1 MSIKIEAFKIGRR
14 CKIMDIWATF
24 RILLMNNV
32 YLLIGG
38 NMGERMANLA
48 GAIDKLN
55 IECGRITASSSIYE
69 TEAWGLKE
77 QPAFL
82 NQALVLET
90 ALGAEKLLEEI
101 LKIEIALGRKREIPL
116 GPRIID
122 IDIIYFNDEIINSSN
137 LTIPHPSMAE
147 RKFVLTPLAEIAPAY
162 MHPILLKTNEVLLK
176 ECGDSSVVYKK
187 SSE

>member
-1 MSIKIEAFKIGRR
+1 
-14 CKIMDIWATF
+14 
-24 RILLMNNV
+24 MNNV

-48 GAIDKLN
+48 AARNRINID
-55 IECGRITASSSIYE
+55 CGRITAISSIYE
-69 TEAWGLKE
+69 TEAWGYKE

-82 NQALVLET
+82 NQALAIETSLE
-90 ALGAEKLLEEI
+90 AEKLMEEI
-101 LKIEIALGRKREIPL
+101 LKIEMALGRKREIPL

-137 LTIPHPSMAE
+137 LTIPHPSMAD
-147 RKFVLTPLAEIAPAY
+147 RKFVLMPLTEIAPAY
-162 MHPILLKTNEVLLK
+162 IHPILLKTNEVLLK

-187 SSE
+187 SNE

>member
-1 MSIKIEAFKIGRR
+1 
-14 CKIMDIWATF
+14 
-24 RILLMNNV
+24 MNNV

-48 GAIDKLN
+48 AARNRINID
-55 IECGRITASSSIYE
+55 CGRITASSSIYE
-69 TEAWGLKE
+69 TEAWGYKE

-82 NQALVLET
+82 NQALAIETSLE
-90 ALGAEKLLEEI
+90 AEKLMEEI
-101 LKIEIALGRKREIPL
+101 LKIEMALGRKREIPL

-137 LTIPHPSMAE
+137 LTIPHPSMAQ
-147 RKFVLTPLAEIAPAY
+147 RKFVLLPLTEITPDY

>member
-1 MSIKIEAFKIGRR
+1 
-14 CKIMDIWATF
+14 
-24 RILLMNNV
+24 MNNV

-38 NMGERMANLA
+38 NMGDRMANLA
-48 GAIDKLN
+48 AARNSIN
-55 IECGRITASSSIYE
+55 IECGRIVTESSIYE
-69 TEAWGLKE
+69 TEAWGYKE
-77 QPAFL
+77 QNAFL
-82 NQALVLET
+82 NQALVIQTSLQAN
-90 ALGAEKLLEEI
+90 ALMDSI

-122 IDIIYFNDEIINSSN
+122 IDIIYYNDEIINSST
-137 LTIPHPSMAE
+137 LTIPHPSMAQ
-147 RKFVLTPLAEIAPAY
+147 RKFVLMPLTEIAPDY

>member
-1 MSIKIEAFKIGRR
+1 
-14 CKIMDIWATF
+14 MDIWATF

-38 NMGERMANLA
+38 NMGDRMANLA
-48 GAIDKLN
+48 AARNSIN
-55 IECGRITASSSIYE
+55 MECGLIIAASSIYE
-69 TEAWGLKE
+69 TEAWGYKE

-82 NQALVLET
+82 NQAIAIETSLE
-90 ALGAEKLLEEI
+90 AEKLLEEI
-101 LKIEIALGRKREIPL
+101 LKIEITLGRKREIPL

-122 IDIIYFNDEIINSSN
+122 IDIIYFNDKMINSSK

-147 RKFVLTPLAEIAPAY
+147 RKFVLIPLAEIAPAFI
-162 MHPILLKTNEVLLK
+162 HPILLKTNEVLLK

>member
-1 MSIKIEAFKIGRR
+1 
-14 CKIMDIWATF
+14 
-24 RILLMNNV
+24 MNNV

-48 GAIDKLN
+48 AARNSINID
-55 IECGRITASSSIYE
+55 CGRITATSSIYE
-69 TEAWGLKE
+69 TEAWGYKE

-82 NQALVLET
+82 NQALLIETSLE
-90 ALGAEKLLEEI
+90 AEKLMEEI
-101 LKIEIALGRKREIPL
+101 LKIEMALGRKREIPL

-122 IDIIYFNDEIINSSN
+122 IDIIYFNDEIINTSN
-137 LTIPHPSMAE
+137 LTIPHPSMAD
-147 RKFVLTPLAEIAPAY
+147 RKFVLMPLTEISPDY
-162 MHPILLKTNEVLLK
+162 RHPILLKTNAVLLK

>member
-1 MSIKIEAFKIGRR
+1 
-14 CKIMDIWATF
+14 
-24 RILLMNNV
+24 MNNV

-48 GAIDKLN
+48 AARNRINID
-55 IECGRITASSSIYE
+55 CGRITASSSIYE
-69 TEAWGLKE
+69 TEAWGYKE

-82 NQALVLET
+82 NQALAIETSLE
-90 ALGAEKLLEEI
+90 AEKLMEEI
-101 LKIEIALGRKREIPL
+101 LKIEMALGRKREIPL

-137 LTIPHPSMAE
+137 LTIPHPSMAD
-147 RKFVLTPLAEIAPAY
+147 RKFVLTPLVEIAPAFI
-162 MHPILLKTNEVLLK
+162 HPILLKTNEVLLK

-187 SSE
+187 SIE

>member
-1 MSIKIEAFKIGRR
+1 
-14 CKIMDIWATF
+14 MDIWATF
-24 RILLMNNV
+24 RILLMNDV

-38 NMGERMANLA
+38 NMGDRMANLA
-48 GAIDKLN
+48 NARNSINID
-55 IECGRITASSSIYE
+55 CGHITASSSIYE
-69 TEAWGLKE
+69 TEAWGYKE

-82 NQALVLET
+82 NQALAIETTLE
-90 ALGAEKLLEEI
+90 AEKLLEEI

-122 IDIIYFNDEIINSSN
+122 IDIIYYNDEIINSSA
-137 LTIPHPSMAE
+137 LTIPHPSMSA
-147 RKFVLTPLAEIAPAY
+147 RKFVLIPLAEIAPAY
-162 MHPILLKTNEVLLK
+162 IHPILLKTNEVLLK

>member
-1 MSIKIEAFKIGRR
+1 
-14 CKIMDIWATF
+14 
-24 RILLMNNV
+24 MNNV

-48 GAIDKLN
+48 AARNRINID
-55 IECGRITASSSIYE
+55 CGRITASSSIYE
-69 TEAWGLKE
+69 TEAWGYKE

-82 NQALVLET
+82 NQALAIETSLE
-90 ALGAEKLLEEI
+90 AEKLMEEI
-101 LKIEIALGRKREIPL
+101 LKIEMALGRKREIPL

-137 LTIPHPSMAE
+137 LTIPHPSMAD
-147 RKFVLTPLAEIAPAY
+147 RKFVLTPLVEIAPAFI
-162 MHPILLKTNEVLLK
+162 HPILLKTNQVLLK

>member
-1 MSIKIEAFKIGRR
+1 
-14 CKIMDIWATF
+14 
-24 RILLMNNV
+24 MNNV

-38 NMGERMANLA
+38 NMGDQMANLA
-48 GAIDKLN
+48 AARNSIN
-55 IECGRITASSSIYE
+55 IECGRIVTESSIYE
-69 TEAWGLKE
+69 TEAWGYKE
-77 QPAFL
+77 QNAFL
-82 NQALVLET
+82 NQALVIQTSLQAN
-90 ALGAEKLLEEI
+90 ALMDSI

-122 IDIIYFNDEIINSSN
+122 IDIIYYNDEIINSST
-137 LTIPHPSMAE
+137 LTIPHPSMAQ
-147 RKFVLTPLAEIAPAY
+147 RKFVLMPLTEIAPDY

>member
-1 MSIKIEAFKIGRR
+1 
-14 CKIMDIWATF
+14 
-24 RILLMNNV
+24 MNIV

-48 GAIDKLN
+48 AARNRINLD
-55 IECGRITASSSIYE
+55 CGTITATSSIYE
-69 TEAWGLKE
+69 TEAWGYKE

-82 NQALVLET
+82 NQAIAIKTSLE
-90 ALGAEKLLEEI
+90 AERLLEEI
-101 LKIEIALGRKREIPL
+101 LKIEMALGRKREIPL

-122 IDIIYFNDEIINSSN
+122 IDIIYFNNEMVNTSN
-137 LTIPHPSMAE
+137 LTIPHPSMAD
-147 RKFVLTPLAEIAPAY
+147 RKFVLTPLTEIAPGF
-162 MHPILLKTNEVLLK
+162 MHPILFKTNQVLLK

>member
-1 MSIKIEAFKIGRR
+1 
-14 CKIMDIWATF
+14 MDIWATF
-24 RILLMNNV
+24 RILLMNYV

-38 NMGERMANLA
+38 NMGDRMANLTKA
-48 GAIDKLN
+48 SNKLN
-55 IECGRITASSSIYE
+55 IECGSITSSSSIYE
-69 TEAWGLKE
+69 TEAWGYKE

-82 NQALVLET
+82 NQALIIET
-90 ALGAEKLLEEI
+90 SLNAEKLLAAI
-101 LKIEIALGRKREIPL
+101 LKIEIDLGRKREIPL

-122 IDIIYFNDEIINSSN
+122 IDIIYFNDEIIRSSN

-162 MHPILLKTNEVLLK
+162 IHPILLKTNEVLLK
-176 ECGDSSVVYKK
+176 DCGDSSVVYKK

>member
-1 MSIKIEAFKIGRR
+1 
-14 CKIMDIWATF
+14 
-24 RILLMNNV
+24 MNNV

-48 GAIDKLN
+48 AARNRINID
-55 IECGRITASSSIYE
+55 CGRITASSSIYE
-69 TEAWGLKE
+69 TEAWGYKE

-82 NQALVLET
+82 NQALAIETSLE
-90 ALGAEKLLEEI
+90 AEKLMEEI
-101 LKIEIALGRKREIPL
+101 LKIEMALGRKREIRL

-137 LTIPHPSMAE
+137 LTIPHPSMAD
-147 RKFVLTPLAEIAPAY
+147 RKFVLTPLVEIAPAFI
-162 MHPILLKTNEVLLK
+162 HPILLKTNQVLLK

-187 SSE
+187 STE

>member
-1 MSIKIEAFKIGRR
+1 
-14 CKIMDIWATF
+14 
-24 RILLMNNV
+24 MNNV

-48 GAIDKLN
+48 AARNRINID
-55 IECGRITASSSIYE
+55 CGRITAISSIYE
-69 TEAWGLKE
+69 TEAWGYKE

-82 NQALVLET
+82 NQALAIETTLES
-90 ALGAEKLLEEI
+90 EKLLEEI
-101 LKIEIALGRKREIPL
+101 LKIEIVLGRKREIPL

-137 LTIPHPSMAE
+137 LTIPHPSMAD
-147 RKFVLTPLAEIAPAY
+147 RKFVLMPLTEIAPAY
-162 MHPILLKTNEVLLK
+162 IHPILLKTNEVLLK

>member
-1 MSIKIEAFKIGRR
+1 
-14 CKIMDIWATF
+14 
-24 RILLMNNV
+24 MNNV

-48 GAIDKLN
+48 AARNRINID
-55 IECGRITASSSIYE
+55 CGRITAFSSIYE
-69 TEAWGLKE
+69 TEAWGYKE

-82 NQALVLET
+82 NQALAIETSLE
-90 ALGAEKLLEEI
+90 AEKFMEEI
-101 LKIEIALGRKREIPL
+101 LKIEMALGRKREIPL

-137 LTIPHPSMAE
+137 LTIPHPSMAQ
-147 RKFVLTPLAEIAPAY
+147 RKFVLMPLTEIAPAFI
-162 MHPILLKTNEVLLK
+162 HPILLKTNEVLLK
-176 ECGDSSVVYKK
+176 ESGDSSVVYKK

>member
-1 MSIKIEAFKIGRR
+1 
-14 CKIMDIWATF
+14 MDIWATF

-38 NMGERMANLA
+38 NMGDRMANLA
-48 GAIDKLN
+48 AARNSIN
-55 IECGRITASSSIYE
+55 IECGRIVTESSIYE
-69 TEAWGLKE
+69 TEAWGYKE
-77 QPAFL
+77 QNAFL
-82 NQALVLET
+82 NQALVIQTSLQAN
-90 ALGAEKLLEEI
+90 ALMDSI

-122 IDIIYFNDEIINSSN
+122 IDIIYYNDEIINSST
-137 LTIPHPSMAE
+137 LTIPHPSMAQ
-147 RKFVLTPLAEIAPAY
+147 RKFVLMPLTEIAPNY
-162 MHPILLKTNEVLLK
+162 RHPILLKTNEVLLK

>member
-1 MSIKIEAFKIGRR
+1 
-14 CKIMDIWATF
+14 
-24 RILLMNNV
+24 MNNV

-48 GAIDKLN
+48 AARNRINID
-55 IECGRITASSSIYE
+55 CGRITASSSIYE
-69 TEAWGLKE
+69 TEAWGYKE

-82 NQALVLET
+82 NQALAIETSLE
-90 ALGAEKLLEEI
+90 AEKLMEEI
-101 LKIEIALGRKREIPL
+101 LKIEMALGRKREIPL

-137 LTIPHPSMAE
+137 LTIPHPSMAD
-147 RKFVLTPLAEIAPAY
+147 RKFVLTPLVEIAPAFI
-162 MHPILLKTNEVLLK
+162 HPILLKTNQVLLK

-187 SSE
+187 STE